1 MQRGLSCLH
10 FCFASQCNLLML
22 LHVTSSRRKYRRQK
36 SITDEGVHAGFS
48 TVRFLFSSSRY
59 IQDEMIDDIKK
70 LVWIPGYANMQR
82 HLRAKRGM
90 KKRKKKMI
98 RLMVYHTIAQTA
110 TSETRARY
118 FLLKES
124 RLFFFFEMKK
134 HFYILEIS
142 IRDICRCQR

>member
-1 MQRGLSCLH
+1 
-10 FCFASQCNLLML
+10 ML

-82 HLRAKRGM
+82 HLKAKRGM

>member
-1 MQRGLSCLH
+1 
-10 FCFASQCNLLML
+10 
-22 LHVTSSRRKYRRQK
+22 
-36 SITDEGVHAGFS
+36 
-48 TVRFLFSSSRY
+48 
-59 IQDEMIDDIKK
+59 MIDDIKK
-70 LVWIPGYANMQR
+70 LVSIPGYANMQR
-82 HLRAKRGM
+82 HLKAKRGM

-134 HFYILEIS
+134 HFYIFEIS